1 MRARLI
7 AFVSAIFLLG
17 LAMGAWLLAPGTS
30 EKTAGRSAQTPA
42 IKPLEHPEITAE
54 DIELVQGSKGKVEW
68 KLRAR
73 RAEYDQDGGIVTVDL
88 PVLISHLGER
98 EEEIFVRAD
107 RGEVDQKT
115 NYLTMKSNVD
125 GRFGAFA
132 ITSQSLDYL
141 GAMHKILLKGGV
153 TVRGNG
159 MVMRADAVEID
170 LTTRELLAAGGV
182 NAEVA
187 AETVQRELRKETP

>member
-7 AFVSAIFLLG
+7 ALVVVIFLLG
-17 LAMGAWLLAPGTS
+17 LAAGAWLLAPGPS
-30 EKTAGRSAQTPA
+30 ENKTEQGAEGPA
-42 IKPLEHPEITAE
+42 LKPLERPEITAE
-54 DIELVQGSKGKVEW
+54 DIELVQGSQGKVEW

-73 RAEYDQDGGIVTVDL
+73 RAEYDQDGGLVTVDL

-98 EEEIFVRAD
+98 EDEIFVRAD
-107 RGEVDQKT
+107 RGEVDQKS
-115 NYLTMKSNVD
+115 NYLTLKNNVD

-141 GAMHKILLKGGV
+141 GAMHKILLKGAV

-159 MVMRADAVEID
+159 MVMHADAVEID
-170 LTTRELLAAGGV
+170 LTTRELVAAGGV

-187 AETVQRELRKETP
+187 AEVVRRELEKPAP